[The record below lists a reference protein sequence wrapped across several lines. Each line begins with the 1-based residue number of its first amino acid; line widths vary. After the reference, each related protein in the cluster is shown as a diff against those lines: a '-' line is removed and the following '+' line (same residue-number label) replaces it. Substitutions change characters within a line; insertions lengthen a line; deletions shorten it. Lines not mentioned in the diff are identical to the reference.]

1 MTVQAPNQP
10 ITKPSMATLTFVW
23 ALIKMYPW
31 PYLGYTL
38 AWSAFSL
45 LLLLPGLIEQR
56 IFDRL
61 TGDATL
67 NLWGAGSVWTLLAL
81 MAGVEVMRV
90 LARYWTLLS
99 DMAFQEPLRALLQ
112 RNLMESVM
120 NQPGAQALPVAPGEA
135 VSRFGDDV
143 GEVKDFP
150 VWLPDVLGK
159 LLFALFAIVIMWR
172 INWQMTLVAVGPGLL
187 GLWLAKFAWSRM
199 LRAFE
204 ASALAR
210 DAVKGYLGEIL
221 GAVQAIKVADAE
233 TNVIKHFHGINA
245 TRRKAELREK
255 LFRNL
260 AFSTSDQVTQV
271 GIGLVLLLAGLGI
284 RNGSFTVGDF
294 ALFMSYIWSITWFF
308 RDCGSF
314 IGDYQTQA
322 ISLARLEELAQA
334 PIAAALLPPRPIYLT
349 QEPPPLTFPART
361 AEQQLQIL
369 TVKGLTYRYPSS
381 GQGIEGIDL
390 QLQAGSFTVI
400 TGRVGAG
407 KSTLL
412 RVLLGLL
419 PRTAGEIRWND
430 QLVADPAVFFTPPRT
445 AYTAQVPR
453 LFSESLRDNILMGRS
468 DSGGAANS
476 LATAIH
482 AAVMEADITQL
493 DAGLDTIV
501 GPRGVKLSGGQVQ
514 RSAAARMFAREAELL
529 VFDDLSSALDVE
541 TERLLWDRLRDQAGP
556 LGTRPTCLVVAHRR
570 AALRQADHIIV
581 LKDGQLDDAGTLDQ
595 LLARCEEMQR
605 LWQQEAK
612 G

>member
-10 ITKPSMATLTFVW
+10 ITKPSMATLPFVW

-31 PYLGYTL
+31 PYLGYTV

-61 TGDATL
+61 TGDAPV

-541 TERLLWDRLRDQAGP
+541 TERLLWDRLRGQAGP

>member
-10 ITKPSMATLTFVW
+10 ITKPSMATLPFVW

-61 TGDATL
+61 TGDAPV

-541 TERLLWDRLRDQAGP
+541 TERLLWDRLRGQAGP

>member
-150 VWLPDVLGK
+150 VWLPDMLGK

-199 LRAFE
+199 LRACE

-308 RDCGSF
+308 RDCGAF

-334 PIAAALLPPRPIYLT
+334 PIAEALLPARPIYLT
-349 QEPPPLTFPART
+349 QEPPPLTFPERT
-361 AEQQLQIL
+361 AEHQLQTL

-541 TERLLWDRLRDQAGP
+541 TERLLWDRLRDQAGSP
-556 LGTRPTCLVVAHRR
+556 AARPTCLVVAHRR

>member
-1 MTVQAPNQP
+1 MTTQSLNHPM
-10 ITKPSMATLTFVW
+10 TKPSMPTMHFVW

-38 AWSAFSL
+38 AWGAFSL
-45 LLLLPGLIEQR
+45 LFLLPGLLERR

-61 TGDATL
+61 TGDAPVS
-67 NLWGAGSVWTLLAL
+67 LWGAWSVWSLLAAI
-81 MAGVEVMRV
+81 AGVEIMRV

-112 RNLMESVM
+112 RNLMESVLA
-120 NQPGAQALPVAPGEA
+120 QPGAQPLPVAPGEA

-150 VWLPDVLGK
+150 VWLPDMLGK
-159 LLFALFAIVIMWR
+159 LLFALVALIIMWR

-204 ASALAR
+204 TSALAR
-210 DAVKGYLGEIL
+210 DAVKGYLGEIF

-233 TNVIKHFHGINA
+233 AKVINHFHGLNA
-245 TRRKAELREK
+245 TRRQAELREK

-260 AFSTSDQVTQV
+260 AFSTSDQVTQI

-294 ALFMSYIWSITWFF
+294 ALFISYIWSITWFF

-322 ISLARLEELAQA
+322 ISLARLEELAQG
-334 PIAAALLPPRPIYLT
+334 PIATTLLPARPVYLT
-349 QEPPPLTFPART
+349 EAPPPLPLPTRT
-361 AEQQLQIL
+361 AADRLEVL
-369 TVKGLTYRYPSS
+369 TVKGLTYHHPGSN
-381 GQGIEGIDL
+381 QGIDAIDL
-390 QLQAGSFTVI
+390 HLPAGSFTVI
-400 TGRVGAG
+400 TGRIGAG

-412 RVLLGLL
+412 RTLLGLL
-419 PRTAGEIRWND
+419 PASQGEICWNGAP
-430 QLVADPAVFFTPPRT
+430 VADPADFFTPPRA

-453 LFSESLRDNILMGRS
+453 LFSESLRDNILMGQP
-468 DSGGAANS
+468 DDDGQ
-476 LATAIH
+476 LARTLH
-482 AAVMEADITQL
+482 AAVLEEDIHQL
-493 DAGLDTIV
+493 SAGLDTLV
-501 GPRGVKLSGGQVQ
+501 GPRGVKLSGGQIQ
-514 RSAAARMFAREAELL
+514 RSAAARMFVRNAELL
-529 VFDDLSSALDVE
+529 VFDDLSSALDVKTE
-541 TERLLWDRLRDQAGP
+541 ERLWERLLENG
-556 LGTRPTCLVVAHRR
+556 RPHQPTLLVVSHRR
-570 AALRQADHIIV
+570 TALQRADRIVV
-581 LKDGQLDDAGTLDQ
+581 LKAGRIADVGTLAE
-595 LLARCEEMQR
+595 LLARSEEMRQ
-605 LWQQEAK
+605 LWHGKTE

>member
-1 MTVQAPNQP
+1 MTTQSLNHPM
-10 ITKPSMATLTFVW
+10 TKPSMPTMRFVW

-38 AWSAFSL
+38 AWGAFSL
-45 LLLLPGLIEQR
+45 LFLLPGLLERR

-61 TGDATL
+61 TGDAPVS
-67 NLWGAGSVWTLLAL
+67 LWGAWSVWSLLAAI
-81 MAGVEVMRV
+81 AGVEIMRV

-112 RNLMESVM
+112 RNLMESVLA
-120 NQPGAQALPVAPGEA
+120 QPGAQPLPVAPGEA

-150 VWLPDVLGK
+150 VWLPDMLGK
-159 LLFALFAIVIMWR
+159 LLFALVALIIMWR

-204 ASALAR
+204 TSALAR
-210 DAVKGYLGEIL
+210 DAVKGYLGEIF

-233 TNVIKHFHGINA
+233 AKVINHFHGLNA
-245 TRRKAELREK
+245 TRRQAELREK

-260 AFSTSDQVTQV
+260 AFSTSDQVTQI

-294 ALFMSYIWSITWFF
+294 ALFISYIWSITWFF

-322 ISLARLEELAQA
+322 ISLARLEELAQG
-334 PIAAALLPPRPIYLT
+334 PIATTLLPARPVYLT
-349 QEPPPLTFPART
+349 EAPPPLPLPTRT
-361 AEQQLQIL
+361 AADRLEVL
-369 TVKGLTYRYPSS
+369 TVKGLTYHHPGSN
-381 GQGIEGIDL
+381 QGIDAIDL
-390 QLQAGSFTVI
+390 HLPAGSFTVI
-400 TGRVGAG
+400 TGRIGAG

-412 RVLLGLL
+412 RTLLGLL
-419 PRTAGEIRWND
+419 PASQGEICWNGAP
-430 QLVADPAVFFTPPRT
+430 VADPADFFTPPRA

-453 LFSESLRDNILMGRS
+453 LFSESLRDNILMGQP
-468 DSGGAANS
+468 DDDGQ
-476 LATAIH
+476 LARALH
-482 AAVMEADITQL
+482 AAVLEEDIHQL
-493 DAGLDTIV
+493 STGLDTLV
-501 GPRGVKLSGGQVQ
+501 GPRGVKLSGGQIQ
-514 RSAAARMFAREAELL
+514 RSAAARMFVRDAALL
-529 VFDDLSSALDVE
+529 VFDDLSSALDVKTE
-541 TERLLWDRLRDQAGP
+541 ERLWERLLENG
-556 LGTRPTCLVVAHRR
+556 RPRQPTLLVVSHRR
-570 AALRQADHIIV
+570 TALQRADRIVV
-581 LKDGQLDDAGTLDQ
+581 LKAGRIADVGTLAE
-595 LLARCEEMQR
+595 LLARSEEMRQ
-605 LWQQEAK
+605 LWHGKTE

>member
-10 ITKPSMATLTFVW
+10 ITKPSMATLPFVW

-31 PYLGYTL
+31 PYLGYTV

-61 TGDATL
+61 TGDAPV

-541 TERLLWDRLRDQAGP
+541 TERLLWDRLRDQAGSP
-556 LGTRPTCLVVAHRR
+556 AARPTCLVVAHRR